1 MVDGDDVADEVAAAS
16 DRGLQALLEKL
27 SETYKFDFREYKAA
41 SLMRRLR
48 TRMGQVHADSFEAY
62 AQFMKEHPEEHV
74 TLFNTILINVTGFF
88 RDAEAWTTLAEEVIP
103 RIVTD
108 AADTRSIRIWSAGCA
123 SGEETYSLAILL
135 AEHLGNRASEFQ
147 VRIYGTDVDEDALAA
162 ARHALYRTEHL
173 KDLSDHLLARY
184 FLRDGQLWRLRRDL
198 RRWCIFG
205 AHNLVQSPPLSHVD
219 LLVCRNV
226 LIYFTGPLQ
235 ERMLSRFH
243 YAVRDG
249 GYMFLGR
256 SESLLTRSKL
266 FAPVNLKWRIFQRIP
281 SSLRGAP
288 PLTVPPQSSTAPAE
302 LYAGVEPGRARVQ
315 RTLDALPSPVIVVDP
330 VDTVLTWNPAA
341 EALFEIPIVHAI
353 GRNFRDLDVSYRVEG
368 LRARLEDVKVRQ
380 AGERMDD
387 ITFTRRDGELVHAN
401 IVIAPL
407 FEASRFIGALISV
420 ENATDHARLK
430 EQMMRIAEQHAT
442 AIEELQST
450 NEELETTNEELQS
463 TNEELETTNEEL
475 QSTNEELETT
485 VEELQAANAELAA
498 LNGELEERG
507 VELERLDVYHR
518 GVVNSVE
525 QGMVVI
531 DRLGVVRTWNHT
543 AERMWGLRSEQ
554 VVGRDFFSLPF
565 AALVE
570 LVRPVFE
577 RMLATGET
585 QQLERVPYTIP
596 GGAERLGRLRIVPIT
611 DGGGE
616 ISAGIASAW
625 PEDGR

>member
-1 MVDGDDVADEVAAAS
+1 MVDGDDVAAEAAAAN
-16 DRGLQALLEKL
+16 DPGFPALLEKL
-27 SETYKFDFREYKAA
+27 SDTYKFDFREYKPA
-41 SLMRRLR
+41 SLVRRLR
-48 TRMGQVHADSFEAY
+48 MRMNQVHVDSFEAY
-62 AQFMKEHPEEHV
+62 AQYMNAHPEEHV
-74 TLFNTILINVTGFF
+74 TLFNAILINVTGFL
-88 RDAEAWTTLAEEVIP
+88 RDAEAWTALAEEVIP
-103 RIVTD
+103 RILAD
-108 AADTRSIRIWSAGCA
+108 AADTRSVRVWSAGCA

-147 VRIYGTDVDEDALAA
+147 VKIYGTDVDDDALAA
-162 ARHALYRTEHL
+162 ARHALYRTEQI
-173 KDLSDHLLARY
+173 KDVPDHLLARY

-205 AHNLVQSPPLSHVD
+205 AHNLAQSPPLSHVD

-226 LIYFTGPLQ
+226 LIYFTGSLQ
-235 ERMLSRFH
+235 DRIISRFQ
-243 YAVRDG
+243 YSVRDG
-249 GYMFLGR
+249 GFMFLGR
-256 SESLLTRSKL
+256 SESLLARSKL
-266 FAPVNLKWRIFQRIP
+266 FTPVNLKWRIFQRVP
-281 SSLRGAP
+281 SSIRGEL
-288 PLTVPPQSSTAPAE
+288 PLTRPDSSTHFAE
-302 LYAGVEPGRARVQ
+302 PYERAEPGRVRVQ
-315 RTLDALPSPVIVVDP
+315 RTLEALPSPVIVVDP

-341 EALFEIPIVHAI
+341 EALFEIPSVHAM

-380 AGERMDD
+380 ATARMDG
-387 ITFTRRDGELVHAN
+387 ITLTRRGGELVHAN

-407 FEASRFIGALISV
+407 FDASHFLGALISV
-420 ENATDHARLK
+420 DNATEHSRLK

-463 TNEELETTNEEL
+463 TNEQLETTNEEL

-498 LNGELEERG
+498 LNAELEERG
-507 VELERLDVYHR
+507 VELARLDTYHR

-525 QGMVVI
+525 QGMVVM
-531 DRLGVVRTWNHT
+531 DKLGVVRTWNHA

-554 VVGRDFFSLPF
+554 VVGRDFFSLPL
-565 AALVE
+565 AALVQRA
-570 LVRPVFE
+570 RPAFQ

-596 GGAERLGRLRIVPIT
+596 GGAERLGRLRLVPIT

-616 ISAGIASAW
+616 ISGGVASAW
-625 PEDGR
+625 PQDDR